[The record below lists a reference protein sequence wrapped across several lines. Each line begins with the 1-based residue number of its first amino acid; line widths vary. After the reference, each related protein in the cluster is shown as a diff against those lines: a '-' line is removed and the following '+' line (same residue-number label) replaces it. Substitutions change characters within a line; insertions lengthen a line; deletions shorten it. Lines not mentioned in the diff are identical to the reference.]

1 MPVIG
6 ATNFEQTH
14 TEQISAQLEIMG
26 HLEIHMNETI
36 CSPSPLPIYD
46 QMVSTS
52 TRRHTPKLQFV
63 VNQSCEGRKVAV
75 PLSCSYGSLWIDQM
89 KGVKGTMW
97 GSAKVACAIC
107 TETGH

>member
-6 ATNFEQTH
+6 GTNFEQTH

-36 CSPSPLPIYD
+36 CSPSPLPTYD

-52 TRRHTPKLQFV
+52 TRSVSEFKSLLDYKIHPI
-63 VNQSCEGRKVAV
+63 GY
-75 PLSCSYGSLWIDQM
+75 LSKKFPIG
-89 KGVKGTMW
+89 
-97 GSAKVACAIC
+97 
-107 TETGH
+107 

>member
-36 CSPSPLPIYD
+36 CSGQFHSLNLFWIIKYIQLDISQRRFQLVKSSPSI
-46 QMVSTS
+46 
-52 TRRHTPKLQFV
+52 KLS
-63 VNQSCEGRKVAV
+63 SC
-75 PLSCSYGSLWIDQM
+75 W
-89 KGVKGTMW
+89 
-97 GSAKVACAIC
+97 
-107 TETGH
+107 